1 MLPASITSGFC
12 TDVTLDV
19 HFQGATL
26 TGGAPRTQ
34 AHNTVAS
41 SCLEVTVR
49 NPAHRVLAVVRVPE
63 INDTVGM

>member
-1 MLPASITSGFC
+1 M
-12 TDVTLDV
+12 TLDV

-49 NPAHRVLAVVRVPE
+49 GPARRLLLLAGAALLCVLRTE
-63 INDTVGM
+63 INDTVRVQ